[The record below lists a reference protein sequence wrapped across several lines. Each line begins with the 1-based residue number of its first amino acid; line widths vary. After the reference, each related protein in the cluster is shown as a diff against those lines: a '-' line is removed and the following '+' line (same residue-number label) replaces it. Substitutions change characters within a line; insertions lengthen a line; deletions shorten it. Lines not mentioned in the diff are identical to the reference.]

1 MTEKETFP
9 ASLEEIEK
17 LIDKFKRLGEDQ
29 VIDVQDVLDALERQR
44 DMLFENMDSWDRVKL
59 ARHPARPLALD
70 YIETLFQEF
79 IPLHG
84 DRLFS
89 DDKALIGGLARFRG
103 QPCMVIGQHKG
114 KDTSDRIY
122 HNFGMCRPEGYRKAI
137 RLMEL
142 AARFHKPVIVFIDTP
157 GAYPGIGAEER
168 GQAEAIAK
176 NLEKMSRLPSPI
188 IVIVVG
194 EGGSGGALGVGVGD
208 RVLMLE
214 NAYYSVITPEG
225 CAAIL
230 WRDAGMA
237 PEASRALRMTA
248 KDLLSLGVIDEIVA
262 EPSGGAHKTP
272 DEQFSLVADAIQR
285 NLDELVTLSTDDLLS
300 GRYEKFRKMGRFIE

>member
-285 NLDELVTLSTDDLLS
+285 NLDELVTLSTDDLRS